1 MLIENKEKIQHYLEQ
16 LPDTYLIEVIEYLR
30 FLEFKSKNKITDRSS
45 MLLSEQSLSKDWL
58 TTEEDEAWKHL

>member
-1 MLIENKEKIQHYLEQ
+1 MLIENKEKIQHYLEH

-30 FLEFKSKNKITDRSS
+30 FLEFKSKNKITDRNS

>member
-1 MLIENKEKIQHYLEQ
+1 MSTENKEKIQHYLER

-30 FLEFKSKNKITDRSS
+30 FLEFKSKNKKTDRSS

-58 TTEEDEAWKHL
+58 TTEEDKAWKHL